1 MSNKE
6 IDRVL
11 SNPDN
16 LIVSDSLIG
25 RIDLGVEDRPE
36 VSAILSFGKESLSGK
51 FIKHSKAYF
60 AGDRDGEKLATSTF
74 VISFQSDFIEKLIS
88 LDLETD
94 CKVEVLGNSFS
105 GKIFTLEICSKNG
118 EVEASLVI
126 E

>member
-16 LIVSDSLIG
+16 LIVSDSLRG
-25 RIDLGVEDRPE
+25 RIDLGLEEQPE

-51 FIKHSKAYF
+51 FIKHSKTYF
-60 AGDRDGEKLATSTF
+60 AGESGEEKIQTSTF
-74 VISFQSDFIEKLIS
+74 VISFQAEFIEKLIG
-88 LDLETD
+88 LELETN
-94 CKVEVLGNSFS
+94 CSIEVFGNSFS
-105 GKIFTLEICSKNG
+105 GKIFTLELYSKNG